1 MIPALHAGQ
10 TVLDSMPVAEQ
21 DIMAVDERQ
30 LTRAR
35 QGPLWLGLL
44 LIVALLGFASP
55 ASAQSGGVTDLP
67 LPRFVS
73 LRADEVNLRS
83 GPGTRYPIEWVYIR
97 RGLPVEITAEYD
109 NWRRIREFDGT
120 TGWVHRSLLSGH
132 RTVLVAGDIR
142 TLFAEPDAASRPLL
156 RAEPGVQG
164 TLLSCSGTW
173 CRVAIGD
180 VRAFI
185 PRTHIWGVYADEQ
198 IN

>member
-1 MIPALHAGQ
+1 MTFDRRGLAW
-10 TVLDSMPVAEQ
+10 
-21 DIMAVDERQ
+21 
-30 LTRAR
+30 AR
-35 QGPLWLGLL
+35 KSLPWLGLL
-44 LIVALLGFASP
+44 LVVVLLGSASP
-55 ASAQSGGVTDLP
+55 APAQNDGVTDLL

-109 NWRRIREFDGT
+109 NWRRIRELDGT
-120 TGWVHRSLLSGH
+120 TGWVHRSLLSGQ
-132 RTVLVAGDIR
+132 RTVLVAGGIR
-142 TLFAEPDAASRPLL
+142 TLHDEPDTASRVVL

-164 TLLSCSGTW
+164 TLLSCLGAW
-173 CRVAIGD
+173 CRIAIGD

-185 PRTHIWGVYADEQ
+185 PRSHIWGVYADEQ

>member
-1 MIPALHAGQ
+1 M
-10 TVLDSMPVAEQ
+10 TVDQCGFAQARKSVA
-21 DIMAVDERQ
+21 
-30 LTRAR
+30 
-35 QGPLWLGLL
+35 WLGLL
-44 LIVALLGFASP
+44 LVMILLGSTSP
-55 ASAQSGGVTDLP
+55 APAQSGGVTGLP

-83 GPGTRYPIEWVYIR
+83 GPGTRYPIEWTYVR

-120 TGWVHRSLLSGH
+120 TGWIHRSLLSGQ
-132 RTVLVAGDIR
+132 RTVLVAGDTR
-142 TLFAEPDAASRPLL
+142 TLYDEPDTAARTVL

-164 TLLSCSGTW
+164 SLLSCAGAW
-173 CRVAIGD
+173 CQIAIGD

-185 PRTHIWGVYADEQ
+185 PRSHIWGVYANEQ

>member
-1 MIPALHAGQ
+1 M
-10 TVLDSMPVAEQ
+10 
-21 DIMAVDERQ
+21 MAVDERG

-35 QGPLWLGLL
+35 KRVAWLGLL
-44 LIVALLGFASP
+44 VGLALLGFSGP
-55 ASAQSGGVTDLP
+55 APAQSGGVTDLP

-120 TGWVHRSLLSGH
+120 TGWAHRSLLSGQ
-132 RTVLVAGDIR
+132 RTVLMAGDTR
-142 TLFAEPDAASRPLL
+142 TLYHEPDTASRAVL

-164 TLLSCSGTW
+164 TLLSCEGSW
-173 CRVAIGD
+173 CRIAINE
-180 VRAFI
+180 VRAYI
-185 PRTHIWGVYADEQ
+185 PRAHIWGVYADEQ
-198 IN
+198 IP